1 MKKPKFIC
9 TIVVFIAISLGV
21 ILFFSMGCIIMPNL
35 NNIYFI
41 KSFKKQY
48 ETPRIVLNIIS
59 KKKNISEQLILLRR
73 NRNIPEVQEYID
85 TIYNFEYTT
94 DYVKYLID
102 RYYYGINGLTK
113 PKKDAV
119 ERLHKVILR

>member
-1 MKKPKFIC
+1 MNKYFIDSFRKQYK
-9 TIVVFIAISLGV
+9 TPRTV
-21 ILFFSMGCIIMPNL
+21 L
-35 NNIYFI
+35 NN
-41 KSFKKQY
+41 
-48 ETPRIVLNIIS
+48 IS

-73 NRNIPEVQEYID
+73 NHNITEVQEYID
-85 TIYNFEYTT
+85 AIYNYKYTT

-102 RYYYGINGLTK
+102 RYYYGINNLVK

>member
-1 MKKPKFIC
+1 MKKY
-9 TIVVFIAISLGV
+9 
-21 ILFFSMGCIIMPNL
+21 FFNYL
-35 NNIYFI
+35 
-41 KSFKKQY
+41 KKQY
-48 ETPRIVLNIIS
+48 KTPKIVLSIIS
-59 KKKNISEQLILLRR
+59 KKNNISEQLILLRR

-85 TIYNFEYTT
+85 IIYSYKYTT

-102 RYYYGINGLTK
+102 RYYYGIDGLIK

>member
-1 MKKPKFIC
+1 MNK
-9 TIVVFIAISLGV
+9 
-21 ILFFSMGCIIMPNL
+21 
-35 NNIYFI
+35 YFI
-41 KSFKKQY
+41 DSFRKQY
-48 ETPRIVLNIIS
+48 KTPRTVLNIIS

-73 NRNIPEVQEYID
+73 NHNITEVQEYID
-85 TIYNFEYTT
+85 AIYNYKYTT

-102 RYYYGINGLTK
+102 RYYYGINNLVK

>member
-1 MKKPKFIC
+1 MNK
-9 TIVVFIAISLGV
+9 
-21 ILFFSMGCIIMPNL
+21 
-35 NNIYFI
+35 YFI
-41 KSFKKQY
+41 DSFGKQY
-48 ETPRIVLNIIS
+48 KTPRTVLNIIS

-73 NRNIPEVQEYID
+73 NHNISEVQEYID
-85 TIYNFEYTT
+85 AIYNYKYTT

-102 RYYYGINGLTK
+102 RYYYGINNLVK

>member
-1 MKKPKFIC
+1 MNKNFIC
-9 TIVVFIAISLGV
+9 T
-21 ILFFSMGCIIMPNL
+21 N
-35 NNIYFI
+35 
-41 KSFKKQY
+41 KKQY
-48 ETPRIVLNIIS
+48 KTPKIVLDIIS
-59 KKKNISEQLILLRR
+59 KRKNISEQLILLRR
-73 NRNIPEVQEYID
+73 NRYIPEVQEYID
-85 TIYNFEYTT
+85 TIYNLKYTT

>member
-1 MKKPKFIC
+1 MNK
-9 TIVVFIAISLGV
+9 
-21 ILFFSMGCIIMPNL
+21 
-35 NNIYFI
+35 YFI
-41 KSFKKQY
+41 DSFRKQY
-48 ETPRIVLNIIS
+48 KTPRTVLNIIS

-73 NRNIPEVQEYID
+73 NHNIPEVQEYID
-85 TIYNFEYTT
+85 IIYNFEYTT

-119 ERLHKVILR
+119 ERIHKVILR

>member
-1 MKKPKFIC
+1 MNKNFIC
-9 TIVVFIAISLGV
+9 S
-21 ILFFSMGCIIMPNL
+21 N
-35 NNIYFI
+35 
-41 KSFKKQY
+41 KKQY
-48 ETPRIVLNIIS
+48 KTPKIVLDIIS
-59 KKKNISEQLILLRR
+59 KRKNISEQLILLRR
-73 NRNIPEVQEYID
+73 NRYIPEVQEYID
-85 TIYNFEYTT
+85 TIYNLKYTT

>member
-1 MKKPKFIC
+1 MNK
-9 TIVVFIAISLGV
+9 
-21 ILFFSMGCIIMPNL
+21 
-35 NNIYFI
+35 YFI
-41 KSFKKQY
+41 DSFRKQY
-48 ETPRIVLNIIS
+48 KTPRIVLNIIS

-73 NRNIPEVQEYID
+73 NHNIPEVQEYID